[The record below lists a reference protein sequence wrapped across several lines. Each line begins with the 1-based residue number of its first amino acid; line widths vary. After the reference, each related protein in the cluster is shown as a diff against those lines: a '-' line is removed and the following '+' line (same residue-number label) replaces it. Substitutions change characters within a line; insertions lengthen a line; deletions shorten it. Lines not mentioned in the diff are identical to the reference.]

1 MSIFTTCSSPMWRGQ
16 VSFSNLNISQWR
28 TFNIR
33 IFGNDLLLIL
43 TEIIFISDSLW
54 RNLII
59 CLWFFS
65 NSWVFIQLIWCNL
78 LQVWDSVDLIEQFF
92 LDNIWSSS
100 PVTNTCNIG
109 GWYLLDSFILTK
121 IRLLFFII
129 MPVLII
135 LLRLKIQLDLMFDY
149 MFLRLFWVFV
159 KLIGWIFF

>member
-1 MSIFTTCSSPMWRGQ
+1 MSIFTTCSPMWRGQ